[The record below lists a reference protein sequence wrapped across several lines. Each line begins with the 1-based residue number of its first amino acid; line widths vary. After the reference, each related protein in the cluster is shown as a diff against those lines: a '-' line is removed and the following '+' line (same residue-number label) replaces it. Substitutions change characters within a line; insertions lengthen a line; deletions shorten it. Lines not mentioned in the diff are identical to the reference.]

1 MARCSSAYFD
11 LGGCGVSN
19 SDDPFDPKKLRLAQ
33 DFTETASVK
42 KLLETVPV
50 GQFNQ
55 DFFRTHPDPEYRLD
69 SVGLLD
75 PKDEREIYLVTPALS
90 AELADEF
97 DPCSLFTAV
106 NRRGVVALDSRQA
119 SSR

>member
-1 MARCSSAYFD
+1 MTRSIPK
-11 LGGCGVSN
+11 N
-19 SDDPFDPKKLRLAQ
+19 SGSPRLHRDGQ
-33 DFTETASVK
+33 RQETARNGTGRPIQ
-42 KLLETVPV
+42 L
-50 GQFNQ
+50 Q

-75 PKDEREIYLVTPALS
+75 PKVEREIYLVTPALS